1 MGRDAIYPGSTLGI
15 IGINRNGAALIA
27 TAKKAGF
34 KNKKKKFAKKIGLQ
48 VVKEIMDI
56 NNIHKDEI
64 EPLDIN

>member
-1 MGRDAIYPGSTLGI
+1 MSRKFYV
-15 IGINRNGAALIA
+15 R
-27 TAKKAGF
+27 F
-34 KNKKKKFAKKIGLQ
+34 KNQTDLDTFAKKIGLQ